1 MTQGMPEATLTIEE
15 RAEVMRIQ
23 ERLIDLLDDRG
34 EALSTGDKALAD
46 ALRHQIDDLK
56 RERDDI
62 KMWATAK

>member
-1 MTQGMPEATLTIEE
+1 
-15 RAEVMRIQ
+15 MRIQ

-34 EALSTGDKALAD
+34 EALSTGDKAQAD

>member
-1 MTQGMPEATLTIEE
+1 MMQGMPEATLMIEE

-34 EALSTGDKALAD
+34 EALSTGDKAQAD

>member
-1 MTQGMPEATLTIEE
+1 VTIF
-15 RAEVMRIQ
+15 
-23 ERLIDLLDDRG
+23 
-34 EALSTGDKALAD
+34 DKAQAD

>member
-34 EALSTGDKALAD
+34 EALSTGDKAQAD